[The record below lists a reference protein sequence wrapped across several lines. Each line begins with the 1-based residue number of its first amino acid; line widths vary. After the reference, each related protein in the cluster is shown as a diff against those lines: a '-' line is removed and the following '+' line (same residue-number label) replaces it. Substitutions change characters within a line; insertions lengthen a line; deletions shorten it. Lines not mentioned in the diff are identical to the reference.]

1 MSVILTLGILKSNL
15 LGLFGLLDEAVSLDL
30 LFSGSLYVPK
40 VIRSVVGL
48 LCRITI
54 VGAPLALAF

>member
-15 LGLFGLLDEAVSLDL
+15 LGLFGLLNKAVSLDL
-30 LFSGSLYVPK
+30 LFSGSLYMPK
-40 VIRSVVGL
+40 VIRSIVGL
-48 LCRITI
+48 LCQITT